1 MFATLRSRLI
11 GSYILIIVICLAIT
25 GLVITILLIPQV
37 ARLTHLALADK
48 SLPTAFLVRS
58 LRARGLTPEEIIST
72 LEEQTTIQG
81 TRILIVTRAGTIL
94 ADSEDRWLGRRFD
107 VPPPGEGAEGRRLYV
122 QGRLVTAEGLLFYV
136 AVPTGALSRE
146 PEVGD
151 SPVWYVVLLSPP
163 RQVISSYAGDI
174 AAGFMLTGLVAL
186 LVSLGIAYLIARS
199 IARPLQR
206 ITTATEEIARGNYD
220 EQLEITSPEEVRRLA
235 TSFNAMA
242 REVRASR
249 QAQRDFVAN
258 VSHDLRTPLTSI
270 RGFSQAILDGAA
282 ADEESGRRAAQIIN
296 EEADRMARL
305 VDDLLEL
312 ARMDA
317 GQIVMAMEP
326 VPVSGLLQECSE
338 KMILRAQE
346 GQVALEVDL
355 SNDLVVRGDRDRLA
369 QVLTNLLDNALKHT
383 PPGGRVVLAAR
394 SVEEPSV
401 PGDTAKALGQISV
414 ADTGAGIPS
423 EELSRIFE
431 RFYRGDKSRT
441 REGKGA
447 GLGLAIAKEIVVA
460 HGGQI
465 RAESVVGLGT
475 KFTITLPLASS
486 TSSSPSSMGE
496 Q

>member
-25 GLVITILLIPQV
+25 GVLLTILLIPQV
-37 ARLTHLALADK
+37 TRLTYLALADK
-48 SLPTAFLVRS
+48 SLPTAFHVRS
-58 LRARGLTPEEIIST
+58 LRARGLTPEEIINT
-72 LEEQTTIQG
+72 LEEQAITQG
-81 TRILIVTRAGTIL
+81 TRILIVTRAGRIL
-94 ADSEDRWLGRRFD
+94 ADSEQRWVGRGFD
-107 VPPPGEGAEGRRLYV
+107 VPLPGEGAAGRRLYV
-122 QGRLVTAEGLLFYV
+122 QGRQMTGEGLFLYV
-136 AVPTGALSRE
+136 AVPTEPLPRE
-146 PEVGD
+146 RAGD
-151 SPVWYVVLLSPP
+151 DSSVWYVVLLSPP

-174 AAGFMLTGLVAL
+174 AAGLMLTGLVAL
-186 LVSLGIAYLIARS
+186 LVSIGIAFLIARS

-220 EQLEITSPEEVRRLA
+220 EQLQITSPEEVRRLA

-242 REVRASR
+242 REVKASR

-317 GQIVMAMEP
+317 GQVVMAQEP
-326 VPVSGLLQECSE
+326 VPVSPLLQESME
-338 KMILRAQE
+338 KMALRAEE
-346 GQVALEVDL
+346 GDVALELDL
-355 SNDLVVRGDRDRLA
+355 AGDLVVRGDRDRLA

-383 PPGGRVVLAAR
+383 PQGGRVVLAAR

-401 PGDTAKALGQISV
+401 RGDTAKALGQISV

-441 REGKGA
+441 REGKGS

-465 RAESVVGLGT
+465 WAESVEGLGT
-475 KFTITLPLASS
+475 KFIITLSLASS

-496 Q
+496 